1 MSNRRIVVSIDFGT
15 TYSGVAWA
23 DTTRPDVQHVLTEW
37 PSAGSTKSSPKVPTE
52 LRRVATG
59 WQWGFQIPESA
70 KRIRKLDDPA
80 QITKEGESAKDLT
93 RVYLSCLHEHFISL
107 LEKKLSSSV
116 VKSTPMDFV
125 VTVPAIWS
133 PKAKQSTEQAAAMA
147 GFCGNQR
154 IQLISE
160 PEAAALYT
168 LKTLSP
174 STLQVG
180 RKFVVCDA
188 GGGTVDLISYQV
200 TKIGR
205 VEVKEVTEGTGGKCG
220 SSMLNMRFRRHL
232 KQTHGDKYWTDER
245 LVIALSEFESF
256 KKTFSPKGE
265 PLTLKVD
272 PSLGLRRNRYAMTQD
287 DMKTK
292 IFEPIMKDVVCLIKE
307 QIKMAGDGVAAVIM
321 VGGFGQS
328 RYLKSRVRDAIS
340 SRTDVLQPESGWT
353 AVVKGAAMH
362 GLSRYQ
368 PAGTRVEVAS
378 RIARRSYG
386 TCLMTRYDMMKHNPR
401 EAFWSEKEQETVVS
415 EMCWFIQKGESYPE
429 GKPSR
434 IEYQCDLPVMLGHV
448 PQTEIDIY
456 SNNNDGKAPVH
467 LDETTQHIGTL
478 SLDLRKIPEAV
489 KRTAKI
495 RRMGWHRYY
504 CLKGAI
510 EAVYGS
516 AEITYTVKLG
526 AAPNDV
532 ACIMAANL
540 HLRAAV
546 PDHGQPA
553 GRVVAGPPPSTLAA
567 QLVENISASTKSSKS
582 DENSELKGFFA
593 IIQRVKDDPTLLKT
607 PEDRVEHN
615 HMLIYVYSRAVLE
628 GIRLDDPF
636 LDRTQVRT
644 EGLKAI
650 SFLRFSIKETPA
662 VLKHRVGEQEYMFR
676 GREPLWIW
684 LLPQLLRLL
693 GHSQCLELTEAI
705 EGFLQYTM
713 LVIAQ
718 NWTLWDMAPSFLFY
732 LRAITSHILQ
742 RLQDPLLVPSVE
754 ESFKSLSLP
763 PQISLSQLVD
773 KDSPSTS
780 QLTYSVDRM
789 AQALQ
794 QLISFC
800 KVVAY
805 PLTAS
810 DDAFDNV
817 TSFSESVVWLIDVL
831 GDVRVIQTRYGSN
844 FPASSLYVLQLS
856 QEIERA
862 LLRRKGI
869 SASVHKKAITLMI
882 LLCGEIATS
891 LNPMS
896 MLDIDEETRHIYC
909 MALATITAASTENT
923 SICRLAVSGIVDESS
938 MFYTSLPE
946 GTDLPKLLSSNLYPL
961 NFEDS
966 AVQEIIKTLALN
978 YEPPDT
984 GSQDRPKRRK
994 VAQTNSSPMAVLM
1007 RRLGDVLGLVD
1018 VDDDFL
1024 DLENQILGAFP
1035 KADIS
1040 RQCLMLDLLSRIS
1053 CVADGGNETINDTK
1067 AAVTETACS
1076 ICEHNAPP
1084 VRSNLHGAIVHK
1096 SRIEALLT
1104 KLIRLPALAES
1115 RRPRV
1120 AAMLAIRRVILHC
1133 EDTELLN
1140 LETSGIGQWCLQSLN
1155 SSVREL
1161 RIAAGRVLATFSLA
1175 RPEPILSSMV
1185 LPARPAEANG
1195 GNPRVYQAQAAFT
1208 DGNLQTNVS
1217 NGSSPMKTQDLISR
1231 NRKNSI
1237 AFLKSISDKNQPNL
1251 TETFIMAWGQLG
1263 TVVWEHE
1270 LNLVLIKLLE
1280 YLGSNN
1286 NIVSACAFN
1295 ELLNLADARRVTPRR
1310 LFEPFWPNLAYM
1322 TTKDM
1327 VQRPQMSRTIA
1338 ELLQVSVN
1346 ELLLLI
1352 QTHALPWLVLDKQK
1366 DVIQKIA
1373 EARQESEVWLPL
1385 IDPANLAATLALL
1398 LVQDTDDIASFAK
1411 SRLEE
1416 LSTHFQSEP
1425 LVNLLQVEPVLTV
1438 IELLK
1443 AAGDADETKK
1453 APVRKALDTMA
1464 KMMIPANKETRA
1476 KKSDH
1481 TARFIHSQ
1489 LLGLMAC
1496 LFDVINDQSL
1506 PDPERRRYIRAME
1519 EMIRVSR
1526 GYASTARPQ
1535 MSACLLSTLAQDALR
1550 EASFSCWAS
1559 MLTHLEETDV
1569 EALLETTFFV
1579 VTRYW
1584 PFMNESTALL
1594 AQQMLKSLVNEF
1606 DPLVAKYIVK
1616 LPSLKHIPELRDIE
1630 TKLDQHRPAILAVEE
1645 ILEAFAERIC
1655 HENSGVALQ
1664 ALTELIPY
1672 LQENQAALHTS
1683 EISLQSDI
1691 GVVALMRSL
1700 LDCASKY
1707 SGFPGDIARLC
1718 TEAMGLIG
1726 CLDPSKVETVREQRS
1741 IVILNNFA
1749 TNEETTDFVLF
1760 LLEEA
1765 LVPAF
1770 LSTTDVKFQGFLSF
1784 AMQELMGR
1792 CDIKAACAMENSGMK
1807 GGNDI
1812 YRKWVAMP
1820 ETVREVVAPFLASR
1834 YVVAPMP
1841 HTEIEYP
1848 LFRPGRPYPSWLRVY
1863 VLDLLRKGQTP
1874 FADLIFEPLARV
1886 IRVKDLSIA
1895 EFILPYIVLHT
1906 LLGSRTTQ
1914 QERDDILGELLAIL
1928 QYQPAEA
1935 ASYQEK
1941 EDMRRYC
1948 HLVFRVVDYAMR
1960 WMQTRRAAGRL
1971 TETDRE
1977 RLAQVQEA
1985 LDLIPAEL
1993 IAQRAVDCNEYARAL
2008 FHLEQHAH
2016 KMEQRKKEP
2025 GERTRLLQKLQDIYA
2040 NVDEPDGLDGI
2051 SAHLQVLDI
2060 NQQILSHR
2068 KAGRW
2073 TAVQNW
2079 YEMQLAE
2086 NPDNT
2091 DIQIDLLHCLQQAG
2105 QHEGL
2110 LNHIEGMHT
2119 DASTD
2124 NKIMPYAVE
2133 AAWVTGRW
2141 ESLTKFTQRFRGD
2154 PIEDFNIS
2162 IATLFEKLRAKDK
2175 PKELIKIMKDI
2186 RVKISSSM
2194 NTASTSSLQACHDL
2208 LLKSHVLTDVEIII
2222 GTKGGDEVARQ
2233 TTAALLERRLEIIG
2247 AYMNDKQYL
2256 LGIRRA
2262 AMELT
2267 RPTFTDLDISG
2278 LWLSSARLAR
2288 KSNSLHQSFNA
2299 ILHASKLGDDA
2310 ATIENAKLLWRE
2322 DQHRKAIQVLQGAI
2336 KSNKFMTQTGTATST
2351 SSSKLSPQQKL
2362 LTARAQ
2368 LLLAKWLDS
2377 AGQTHAGALREKYQ
2391 QPPKTFS
2398 TWEKGHYYLGRHYKK
2413 ILEAEKP
2420 LKADDQ
2426 SDNYI
2431 TGEVARLVIEN
2442 YVRSLNSGT
2451 KYLYQTL
2458 PRILTLWLDLGAQVD
2473 KAPEGKASL
2482 SRELHR
2488 RRVEQLNLLHSF
2500 LDKYIHRLPAYIF
2513 YTALPQIVARIAH
2526 PNSNVF
2532 DRLTHIIAK
2541 VVEAHPRQALWS
2553 LIGIMTTRQV
2563 SERKARG
2570 TQILQTLRNISKKVE
2585 GSATDFK
2592 HLLRMGEKLAEQLLL
2607 ACQNGDFR
2615 GNKTVHAS
2623 LGKDL
2628 RFNHKCTP
2636 CPLVV
2641 PVESSLTATLPA
2653 VSEYVKKHK
2662 AFSRDVVTI
2671 DSFLDDVLVLSSLAK
2686 PRRLTTRGSDGKSYM
2701 LLIKPKDD
2709 LRTDQRL
2716 MEFNGLINRSLK
2728 RDAESSRRQLYIRT
2742 YAVTPLNEECG
2753 IIEWVPGIK
2762 TIRDILINLY
2772 ASRKIYPDYTV
2783 LKQLMDEAC
2792 LSDGKTRI
2800 FTDEVLGRFPPV
2812 LQLWFTQQ
2820 FPSPSAWFAARL
2832 KYTRSCAVMS
2842 MVGTILG
2849 LGDRHGE
2856 NVNLEEGNGGVFHV
2870 DFNCLFDKG
2879 LTFAKPERVPFRLT
2893 HNMVAAMGIY
2903 GYEGPFRKSC
2913 ELTLS
2918 ILRQQEET
2926 LMTILEAFIYDP
2938 TLDLQKEK
2946 RAHRRGDVGVKLQ
2959 PQSVVD
2965 SIKRKVRELSPN
2977 NRATCKDTECKKN
2990 GDKVTKGTLRFGTY
3004 VVINEHGGWTWKHWG
3019 CVSGQQLENVRELC
3033 QQGDGS
3039 FDCDLIDGYDEL
3051 AEHPDVQEKVRRC
3064 INQGFIDPEDFKGD
3078 PEKNKLGEKGIHLT
3092 AAQKKKKEAAEAAAT
3107 GDGEKP
3113 KPKGKRGRK
3122 KAADDEDDEDEP
3134 QPKKARTSKAAKAD
3148 EEEKPAAKPARARKG
3163 AKVKD
3168 ESEDKPAVSAP
3179 APASAPAKRGRRT
3192 SAQKPKDE
3200 SDAEEKPVP
3209 VKKERRAATKKV
3221 KNESDDDVPAPA
3233 PAPAPAKRGRRTST
3247 QKPKDESDAEEK
3259 PVPVRKGRKAAAK
3272 KAATT
3277 EEEDA
3282 VVEEEEQE
3290 KPAPRTRARR
3300 GRSSKA

>member
-37 PSAGSTKSSPKVPTE
+37 PSAGSSKSSPKVPTE
-52 LRRVATG
+52 LRRVANG

-70 KRIRKLDDPA
+70 KRIRYFKLKLDDPA

-93 RVYLSCLHEHFISL
+93 KVYLSCLHEHFVSL
-107 LEKKLSSSV
+107 LEKRLSPSV

-272 PSLGLRRNRYAMTQD
+272 PSLGLRRNRYTMTQD

-386 TCLMTRYDMMKHNPR
+386 TCLMTKYDMMKHNPR

-526 AAPNDV
+526 GITHDMISDANLDHSSLKQQDTAAPNDA

-553 GRVVAGPPPSTLAA
+553 GKVVAGPPPSTLAA

-676 GREPLWIW
+676 GREPLWVW

-713 LVIAQ
+713 LIIAQ
-718 NWTLWDMAPSFLFY
+718 NWILWDMAPSFLFY
-732 LRAITSHILQ
+732 LRTITSHILQ
-742 RLQDPLLVPSVE
+742 QLQDPLLIPSVE
-754 ESFKSLSLP
+754 ESFKTLSLP
-763 PQISLSQLVD
+763 PQIALSQFVE
-773 KDSPSTS
+773 KESPFTS
-780 QLTYSVDRM
+780 QLTYSVHQM
-789 AQALQ
+789 SQALH

-831 GDVRVIQTRYGSN
+831 GDMRVIQTRYGSN
-844 FPASSLYVLQLS
+844 FPASSLYVLQLA

-869 SASVHKKAITLMI
+869 SASVHKKAITLM
-882 LLCGEIATS
+882 
-891 LNPMS
+891 
-896 MLDIDEETRHIYC
+896 
-909 MALATITAASTENT
+909 
-923 SICRLAVSGIVDESS
+923 
-938 MFYTSLPE
+938 
-946 GTDLPKLLSSNLYPL
+946 
-961 NFEDS
+961 
-966 AVQEIIKTLALN
+966 
-978 YEPPDT
+978 
-984 GSQDRPKRRK
+984 
-994 VAQTNSSPMAVLM
+994 
-1007 RRLGDVLGLVD
+1007 
-1018 VDDDFL
+1018 
-1024 DLENQILGAFP
+1024 
-1035 KADIS
+1035 
-1040 RQCLMLDLLSRIS
+1040 
-1053 CVADGGNETINDTK
+1053 
-1067 AAVTETACS
+1067 
-1076 ICEHNAPP
+1076 
-1084 VRSNLHGAIVHK
+1084 
-1096 SRIEALLT
+1096 
-1104 KLIRLPALAES
+1104 
-1115 RRPRV
+1115 
-1120 AAMLAIRRVILHC
+1120 
-1133 EDTELLN
+1133 
-1140 LETSGIGQWCLQSLN
+1140 SLN

-1161 RIAAGRVLATFSLA
+1161 RVAAGRVLATFSLA

-1195 GNPRVYQAQAAFT
+1195 IGNPRVNQAQATFT
-1208 DGNLQTNVS
+1208 DGNFRTNVS
-1217 NGSSPMKTQDLISR
+1217 NGSSLMKTQDLISR

-1251 TETFIMAWGQLG
+1251 IETFIMAWGQLG

-1270 LNLVLIKLLE
+1270 LNLVLIKLLD

-1310 LFEPFWPNLAYM
+1310 LFEPFWPSLAYM

-1416 LSTHFQSEP
+1416 LSTHFQTEP

-1594 AQQMLKSLVNEF
+1594 AQQMLKSLVDEF
-1606 DPLVAKYIVK
+1606 DHLVAKYIVK
-1616 LPSLKHIPELRDIE
+1616 LPSLRHIPELRDIE
-1630 TKLDQHRPAILAVEE
+1630 TKMDQHRPATLAVEE
-1645 ILEAFAERIC
+1645 VLEAFAERIC

-1672 LQENQAALHTS
+1672 LQENQAALHAS
-1683 EISLQSDI
+1683 DMSLQSDI

-1726 CLDPSKVETVREQRS
+1726 CLDPSKIETVREQRS

-1784 AMQELMGR
+1784 AMQELMAR

-1928 QYQPAEA
+1928 QYQPAET

-2091 DIQIDLLHCLQQAG
+2091 DIQIELLHCLKQAG

-2141 ESLTKFTQRFRGD
+2141 ESLTKFAQRFRGD

-2194 NTASTSSLQACHDL
+2194 NAASTSSLQACHDL

-2222 GTKGGDEVARQ
+2222 GTKAGDEVARQ

-2262 AMELT
+2262 TMELT

-2336 KSNKFMTQTGTATST
+2336 KSNKFMTQTGTANST

-2526 PNSNVF
+2526 PNSSVF

-2585 GSATDFK
+2585 GSTTDFK

-2762 TIRDILINLY
+2762 TMRDILISLY

-2783 LKQLMDEAC
+2783 LKQFMDEAC

-2820 FPSPSAWFAARL
+2820 FPSPSTWFAARL

-2913 ELTLS
+2913 ELTLG

-2965 SIKRKVRELSPN
+2965 SIKRKVRGLLP
-2977 NRATCKDTECKKN
+2977 TESIPL
-2990 GDKVTKGTLRFGTY
+2990 GV
-3004 VVINEHGGWTWKHWG
+3004 E
-3019 CVSGQQLENVRELC
+3019 GQ
-3033 QQGDGS
+3033 
-3039 FDCDLIDGYDEL
+3039 
-3051 AEHPDVQEKVRRC
+3051 
-3064 INQGFIDPEDFKGD
+3064 
-3078 PEKNKLGEKGIHLT
+3078 
-3092 AAQKKKKEAAEAAAT
+3092 
-3107 GDGEKP
+3107 
-3113 KPKGKRGRK
+3113 
-3122 KAADDEDDEDEP
+3122 
-3134 QPKKARTSKAAKAD
+3134 
-3148 EEEKPAAKPARARKG
+3148 
-3163 AKVKD
+3163 
-3168 ESEDKPAVSAP
+3168 
-3179 APASAPAKRGRRT
+3179 
-3192 SAQKPKDE
+3192 
-3200 SDAEEKPVP
+3200 
-3209 VKKERRAATKKV
+3209 
-3221 KNESDDDVPAPA
+3221 
-3233 PAPAPAKRGRRTST
+3233 
-3247 QKPKDESDAEEK
+3247 
-3259 PVPVRKGRKAAAK
+3259 
-3272 KAATT
+3272 
-3277 EEEDA
+3277 
-3282 VVEEEEQE
+3282 VEELIKQ
-3290 KPAPRTRARR
+3290 AVDPRNLAAMYI
-3300 GRSSKA
+3300 GWCPFL